1 MSAFWLR
8 LFGVLCLLGAGVYLL
23 YLFTPESEP
32 RTGPV
37 EGDRPES
44 RLRAR
49 FLEWLERLGSG
60 AREALG
66 QSAPVVR
73 GGLEQAGS
81 WLKTVSAPSSKVHE
95 TRLVALAREASLRE
109 GYDAGHAERVADL
122 AIRLGLALGFDEE
135 TLQQLRWAA
144 WLHDVAPTGLDE
156 ALNAPMALSPR
167 DRSRLQR
174 HPLLC
179 QMAVEDLLPGS
190 DAAWWV
196 RMAHERSDGTGY
208 PDGSFNADLPLPA
221 RCLAIADTFEALVHD
236 RPFRRA
242 LEPQDALLELQQVAG
257 TQLDA
262 SLVKCFV
269 EQVYPDWI
277 R

>member
-32 RTGPV
+32 REGPI
-37 EGDRPES
+37 EGDRPGT
-44 RLRAR
+44 LPAAI
-49 FLEWLERLGSG
+49 LLGWLERLGVQ

-73 GGLEQAGS
+73 GGLEQAGA
-81 WLKTVSAPSSKVHE
+81 WLKTVSAPSAHVNES
-95 TRLVALAREASLRE
+95 RLVNLAREASLRE

-122 AIRLGLALGFDEE
+122 AIRLGQALGFDEG
-135 TLQQLRWAA
+135 TLRQLRWAA
-144 WLHDVAPTGLDE
+144 WLHDLAPTGLDDV
-156 ALNAPMALSPR
+156 LNAPMALSPR
-167 DRSRLQR
+167 DLRRLQR

-179 QMAVEDLLPGS
+179 QMAVEELLPGS

-236 RPFRRA
+236 RPYRRA
-242 LEPQDALLELQQVAG
+242 LEPQDALLELQQAAG

-262 SLVKCFV
+262 GLVKCFV